1 MDSWKNHHVIT
12 RSNIILLI
20 WLQTQVP
27 KAQREYYN
35 SIAVTILQRRPRKLS
50 AFSTT
55 RYFQLDVEDLAL
67 ETCVAY
73 APCCVPAEKTH
84 KRNYGHKPKFL
95 VTHQQI
101 TRGIKLP
108 RTAKLNS
115 TNLFSTNNTRDGR
128 SHMHNIIE
136 RALKVWNIGGHEAS
150 T

>member
-1 MDSWKNHHVIT
+1 MDSWKNHHAIT

-27 KAQREYYN
+27 KAQWEYYY
-35 SIAVTILQRRPRKLS
+35 STAVTILQRRPRKLS

-95 VTHQQI
+95 VTCQQI
-101 TRGIKLP
+101 TRRIKFP
-108 RTAKLNS
+108 RAAKMNS
-115 TNLFSTNNTRDGR
+115 TNLFSTTRTNTRNGR
-128 SHMHNIIE
+128 SHMPNIVK
-136 RALKVWNIGGHEAS
+136 RALTKWG
-150 T
+150 

>member
-27 KAQREYYN
+27 KAQWEYYY
-35 SIAVTILQRRPRKLS
+35 STAVTILQRRPRKLS
-50 AFSTT
+50 AFSST

-73 APCCVPAEKTH
+73 GPCCVPAEKTH

-95 VTHQQI
+95 VTCQQI
-101 TRGIKLP
+101 TRRIKFP
-108 RTAKLNS
+108 RAAKMNS
-115 TNLFSTNNTRDGR
+115 TNLFYTTNTRNGR
-128 SHMHNIIE
+128 SHMLNIIK
-136 RALKVWNIGGHEAS
+136 RALKQVRLVPRV
-150 T
+150 

>member
-1 MDSWKNHHVIT
+1 MDSWKNHQVIT

-50 AFSTT
+50 AFSST

-84 KRNYGHKPKFL
+84 KRNFGHKPKFL
-95 VTHQQI
+95 VTCQQI
-101 TRGIKLP
+101 TRRIKFP
-108 RTAKLNS
+108 RAAKMNR
-115 TNLFSTNNTRDGR
+115 TNLFSTTNTRNGR
-128 SHMHNIIE
+128 SHMLNIIK
-136 RALKVWNIGGHEAS
+136 RALKQVRLVPRV
-150 T
+150 

>member
-27 KAQREYYN
+27 KAQWEYYY
-35 SIAVTILQRRPRKLS
+35 STAVTILQRRPRKLS
-50 AFSTT
+50 AFSST

-73 APCCVPAEKTH
+73 GPCCVPAEKTH

-95 VTHQQI
+95 VTCQQI
-101 TRGIKLP
+101 TRRIKFP
-108 RTAKLNS
+108 RAAKMNR
-115 TNLFSTNNTRDGR
+115 TNLFSTTNTRNGR
-128 SHMHNIIE
+128 SHMLNIIK
-136 RALKVWNIGGHEAS
+136 RALKQVRLVPRV
-150 T
+150 

>member
-1 MDSWKNHHVIT
+1 MDSWKNHQVIT

-50 AFSTT
+50 AFSST

-73 APCCVPAEKTH
+73 APCCVPAENTH
-84 KRNYGHKPKFL
+84 KRNQNYGHKPKFL
-95 VTHQQI
+95 VTCQQSQEESSCHEQLNWTALTYFPQI
-101 TRGIKLP
+101 TPG
-108 RTAKLNS
+108 TV
-115 TNLFSTNNTRDGR
+115 GR
-128 SHMHNIIE
+128 ICTTLLREHWKSE
-136 RALKVWNIGGHEAS
+136 